1 MAPRRFLK
9 TLFASNFINLF
20 CVAVISSALIA
31 GCGTTKE
38 TQREPGPD
46 PSDNN
51 ETIEQTAVD
60 EDLLFAIKTNRSEL
74 SDVYSGLKSNIPA
87 VFLQESTAREIGD
100 PNQGYRI
107 QILST
112 RSVARA
118 DSMANDFRTWA
129 RREFTNYI
137 PKAYVLF
144 RQPYYKVHVGN
155 FQFQDHAMKLN
166 EVIKTRYTDAWVVPD
181 EVEPELVPPNSLQFQ
196 KNK

>member
-1 MAPRRFLK
+1 MASRRFLK
-9 TLFASNFINLF
+9 TLFASNFIKLLA
-20 CVAVISSALIA
+20 VAVISSALIA

-46 PSDNN
+46 PSDDA
-51 ETIEQTAVD
+51 EMIEEAGVD
-60 EDLLFAIKTNRSEL
+60 EDFLLAVKTNRSEL
-74 SDVYSGLKSNIPA
+74 SDVYSGLNNDIPA
-87 VFLQESTAREIGD
+87 VFLQKSTIRDIGN
-100 PNQGYRI
+100 PNEGYRI

-129 RREFTNYI
+129 RREFTDYI

-144 RQPYYKVHVGN
+144 RQPYYKVHIGN

-166 EVIKTRYTDAWVVPD
+166 QVIKTRYTDAWVVPD
-181 EVEPELVPPNSLQFQ
+181 EVEPELVPRDSIKFQ
-196 KNK
+196 QN